1 MGSKKTVTQ
10 CGLPA
15 VILLI
20 GLTAGGAVYVL
31 ADRLIRKEAVHRFE
45 QDAAVCLVNAAK
57 LLERYETGVQ
67 KLKFFFECSEEVTPQ
82 EFQGFA
88 APLSASREGLQT
100 LCWIP
105 KVPLDEKQSF
115 EMRVHCDGP
124 GQFRIR
130 RSVGPGDYIGSMG
143 QSCYLPLVYQKPHLE
158 NAPPFGYDL
167 SVHKSF
173 SDAFETALRAN
184 TIVSVT
190 DKDVFVSQ
198 GMQVRLVL
206 LAPVYDAVDAPQQ
219 TLQDRIDHLLG
230 FVAGVYDVPQGMRHA
245 IEGDHHSVAVQLTGE
260 DGICFSS
267 TGPTSEIS
275 SESAMTLSRHVTLGH
290 ADWQLQVEALKN
302 YRGAYSG
309 WMTGG
314 LSAFTLVLTVL
325 VALYLFDLARRRKR
339 TEQLVRR
346 RTAELAAEKER
357 ADRMAEQAQ
366 FANQAKS
373 EFLANMSHEIRT
385 PMNSIIGFADLLVEE
400 DLSPDQL
407 EYVQTIRD
415 SGRTLLA
422 LLNDILDFSKIEAGH
437 LDIEHIECDL
447 TDLLRRIEGMIKPS
461 AERKGLKFGVF
472 LSRDMPSSVMIDPI
486 RLQQC
491 LVNLAG
497 NAVKFT
503 EAGHVYINVSV
514 EEDSR
519 CTWIRF
525 DVEDTGIGIPKDRQN
540 LIFDAFIQADG
551 ATTRRFG
558 GTGLGLTIT
567 RKLAELLG
575 GDLSL
580 HSRLGRG
587 SVFTLRIPLVQS
599 VCEGRTGRSTP

>member
-1 MGSKKTVTQ
+1 MGSRKTIIQ

-20 GLTAGGAVYVL
+20 GLTAGGAMYLL
-31 ADRLIRKEAVHRFE
+31 ADRLINQEAVHRFE
-45 QDAAVCLVNAAK
+45 QDVAVCLVNAAK

-82 EFQGFA
+82 EFQGFT
-88 APLSASREGLQT
+88 APLSVSREGLQT
-100 LCWIP
+100 LGWIP

-115 EMRVHCDGP
+115 EMHARRSGLA
-124 GQFRIR
+124 QFHIQ
-130 RSVGPGDYIGSMG
+130 RSVGPGNYIGSIG
-143 QSCYLPLVYQKPHLE
+143 QSCYLPLYYQNPHPE

-167 SVHKSF
+167 SAHKPF
-173 SDAFETALRAN
+173 SDAFETALRTN
-184 TIVSVT
+184 TIVSVM
-190 DKDVFVSQ
+190 DNDVFVSQ
-198 GMQVRLVL
+198 DKQVRLVL
-206 LAPVYDAVDAPQQ
+206 LAPVYDAADAPQQ
-219 TLQDRIDHLLG
+219 TLQDRIDHLQG
-230 FVAGVYDVPQGMRHA
+230 FVAGVFDVPQGLRHA
-245 IEGDHHSVAVQLTGE
+245 IEGDQHSVAVQLIGE
-260 DGICFSS
+260 DGLCFSS
-267 TGPTSEIS
+267 ADPASEIS
-275 SESAMTLSRHVTLGH
+275 PESAMTLSRRITLGH
-290 ADWQLQVEALKN
+290 ADWHLRVASLKD

-314 LSAFTLVLTVL
+314 VPVLTLVLTVL
-325 VALYLFDLARRRKR
+325 VVLYLFDLARRRKR
-339 TEQLVRR
+339 TDQLVRQ

-357 ADRMAEQAQ
+357 ADRLAEQAQ

-437 LDIEHIECDL
+437 LDIEHIECGL
-447 TDLLRRIEGMIKPS
+447 TDLLRRIEGMIKPA
-461 AERKGLKFGVF
+461 AEQKGLTFEVF
-472 LSRDMPSSVMIDPI
+472 LSRDLPSRVMIDPI

-503 EAGHVYINVSV
+503 ESGHVYINVSV

-599 VCEGRTGRSTP
+599 ACEGRTGRFTP